1 MTTPDLS
8 WDLSG
13 RLSVSTHDLHER
25 QVRDVV
31 TLLDP
36 YTPALGTSRPDV
48 LLRGTP
54 AVQTSDLEESHGPAR
69 DGLTTARHRDGR
81 LLVRYG
87 RHWAS
92 VPSPADSESRIDLES
107 GLRPS
112 TCWADVVRP
121 TMHQRLH
128 HRGAVAVHSAAVQ
141 QGDRATLLAGWSE
154 SGKTEVALALVER
167 GAGFLSDKWTV
178 AGADGEVSAFPVS
191 VGVRGWVLEALPT
204 LRSSLPPGARSQL
217 AAARALGAATR
228 RMRTAGARG
237 RVLSLATHGLTRA
250 VELGDRVAV
259 NPSALR
265 QAYGD
270 TSDPARRLLVGTV
283 VVLVNTSGAAVRVE
297 DRDPGWAAARLAR
310 TAAYER
316 RGFFDL
322 QERGAYAGVSGR
334 ARARDTSL
342 EQEEALLQ
350 QAFDAADR
358 VVRVSCPFPGDP
370 RRVADALAAS

>member
-13 RLSVSTHDLHER
+13 RLSVGTRDLQE
-25 QVRDVV
+25 QQIRDVV
-31 TLLDP
+31 ALLDP
-36 YTPALGTSRPDV
+36 YTAAQAGARPDV
-48 LLRGTP
+48 LLRCAP
-54 AVQTSDLEESHGPAR
+54 AVRSSDLEEIHGPAR
-69 DGLTTARHRDGR
+69 DGVTTARHRDGR
-81 LLVRYG
+81 LLARYG
-87 RHWAS
+87 RQWVS
-92 VPSPADSESRIDLES
+92 VPSPVDPEMTIDLEA

-112 TCWADVVRP
+112 ACWVDVVRP
-121 TMHQRLH
+121 ALHHRLH
-128 HRGAVAVHSAAVQ
+128 HRGSVAVHSAAVQ

-191 VGVRGWVLEALPT
+191 VGIRGWVLEALPT
-204 LRSSLPPGARSQL
+204 LRASLP
-217 AAARALGAATR
+217 AAARSRLTAARVLDAATR
-228 RMRTAGARG
+228 RLRTAGGRG
-237 RVLSLATHGLTRA
+237 RVLSSATHGLTRA
-250 VELGDRVAV
+250 VELGDRAGVT
-259 NPSALR
+259 PSALR

-270 TSDPARRLLVGTV
+270 TSDPARRTVLGTV
-283 VVLVNTSGAAVRVE
+283 VVLVNASGPAVQVE

-322 QERGAYAGVSGR
+322 QERGAYAGVAGR
-334 ARARDTSL
+334 DQARDTSL
-342 EQEEALLQ
+342 ERERALLQ
-350 QAFDAADR
+350 RAFDAADR